1 MIITQNR
8 VILVS
13 QGRPFGECQSSLGT
27 LMSVLKRLV
36 FCILAFLI
44 PMHANADL
52 SSGSQDD
59 ATFGSIFY
67 VVIGG
72 TITSQDRDALLAT
85 QEEASAAGLRMAI
98 LGSEGGDLAAALEMG
113 RYLRAMSFD
122 AVILPDAV
130 CYSAC
135 VFLLAAGVDKKVQG
149 NVGIHRPYF
158 SSGGIG
164 SVSDAIKKTKSEAE
178 AYFEEMNIP
187 GRLAEDMF
195 SIDPANMRILSE
207 TELRDYRLNSK
218 DYAAQESDTV
228 GMIDGLGVS
237 REAYEAFRQDLNYSC
252 QIFMGRTD
260 RLNAC
265 MRDVANRHGIPLP
278 PELAQ

>member
-1 MIITQNR
+1 
-8 VILVS
+8 
-13 QGRPFGECQSSLGT
+13 
-27 LMSVLKRLV
+27 MSVIKRL
-36 FCILAFLI
+36 LI
-44 PMHANADL
+44 IIFICLNPMQANADL
-52 SSGSQDD
+52 SFGTQGD
-59 ATFGSIFY
+59 ATFGSVFY
-67 VVIGG
+67 AVIGG

-85 QEEASAAGLRMAI
+85 QAEASAAGLRMVI
-98 LGSEGGDLAAALEMG
+98 LGSEGGDLGAALEMG

-135 VFLLAAGVDKKVQG
+135 VFLLAAGIDKKVQG
-149 NVGIHRPYF
+149 YVGIHRPYF
-158 SSGGIG
+158 TSSGAG
-164 SVSDAIKKTKSEAE
+164 SVSDAIKATKLEAE

-228 GMIDGLGVS
+228 GMIDDLGVS

-252 QIFMGRTD
+252 QIFMGRAD